1 VEVLAMLLPIV
12 LAATVATAERTA
24 DTKVRDEAV
33 AAARALIVKDLG
45 VCAEDVNLRRATAT
59 DWPDARLG
67 CPGKEVAAP
76 VVVPGYRV
84 LLEARGRTYEVHT
97 GGGRAVRCKPER
109 RGPPLPE
116 KRTQQ

>member
-1 VEVLAMLLPIV
+1 MLLPIL
-12 LAATVATAERTA
+12 LAATVAAAEGTT
-24 DTKVRDEAV
+24 DTKPRDEAV
-33 AAARALIVKDLG
+33 ADARALLVKDLG
-45 VCAEDVNLRRATAT
+45 VPAEDVRLRRATAT
-59 DWPDARLG
+59 EWPDARLG
-67 CPGKEVAAP
+67 CPGKEVAAQ

-116 KRTQQ
+116 KRTQE